1 MLFMFCV
8 YVLIHILTKVGLA
21 HCEIGLSPQV
31 QYFYRPFQGG
41 ASFVDHLYYF
51 CLVFAMLS
59 CASVYKCLVVT
70 CCEMVDLL

>member
-8 YVLIHILTKVGLA
+8 YVLIHILTKVGLS

-41 ASFVDHLYYF
+41 ASFVDH
-51 CLVFAMLS
+51 
-59 CASVYKCLVVT
+59 
-70 CCEMVDLL
+70 